1 MIYLGNGIYSSAGDV
16 LIHGGPWKKHKY
28 IRIENGRYIYPLDI
42 AGMPPPKIGAPG
54 KVKKYASTRNQGP
67 SDPEWAQRTGS
78 GSGTSRNVYNYEETK
93 PKNKLKKKLSK
104 AYDKTGDVINKILDK
119 DTYADLYD
127 KTINKAVQKHKYKD
141 LYGTVKVTSPSAAER
156 AQRGSNGQSRNTQ
169 NMPSYGRPSNSKYS
183 KSVSSQGPSA
193 AERAQT
199 NRSVRTGTAR
209 SRNVQNMPKTATKS
223 TGQGPSAA
231 ERAQTNRS
239 VRTGTARSRNVQN
252 MPKYSRLPKGRWGK
266 NSVSSSKLKQWKKNS
281 VSGKRRNISYDRWNE
296 NSTSSPKTEK
306 WEKNAVSKKRRKL
319 TLAEKAALRKG
330 SWKKWS
336 ATGN

>member
-28 IRIENGRYIYPLDI
+28 IRIDNGRYIYPLDI

-119 DTYADLYD
+119 DTYTDLYN

-141 LYGTVKVTSPSAAER
+141 LYGTVKVTSQSAAER

-209 SRNVQNMPKTATKS
+209 SRNVQNMPK
-223 TGQGPSAA
+223 
-231 ERAQTNRS
+231 
-239 VRTGTARSRNVQN
+239 
-252 MPKYSRLPKGRWGK
+252 YSRLPKGRWGK
-266 NSVSSSKLKQWKKNS
+266 NSVSSSKLEQWN
-281 VSGKRRNISYDRWNE
+281 
-296 NSTSSPKTEK
+296 
-306 WEKNAVSKKRRKL
+306 KNAVSKKRRKL

-336 ATGN
+336 GTGN